1 MFQWKESGLAF
12 IRLNGWCKLHLVIMR
27 EDESIFHPN
36 IIDYYQNILDSQ
48 EKINLAYFAAYY
60 EYLKVKYYWIGI
72 IKGIWVLISE

>member
-1 MFQWKESGLAF
+1 
-12 IRLNGWCKLHLVIMR
+12 MR

-72 IKGIWVLISE
+72 IKGIWVLIPE